1 MCVFLINDFQHHLS
15 CTKKS
20 IGIIASNETE
30 ITNQLSLLHKLNL
43 LYMYIFYSALL
54 SVANHLSNKCGSELN
69 VYYKNELNLLLLKLS
84 ARKYEI
90 LLWELFTDMHL
101 SILLTLIVITF

>member
-1 MCVFLINDFQHHLS
+1 MRVLLINAFQHHLS

-20 IGIIASNETE
+20 FGIIASNETE

-54 SVANHLSNKCGSELN
+54 SIANHLSNKCGSELN
-69 VYYKNELNLLLLKLS
+69 IYYKNELES
-84 ARKYEI
+84 TFIEI
-90 LLWELFTDMHL
+90 F
-101 SILLTLIVITF
+101 SPKK

>member
-1 MCVFLINDFQHHLS
+1 M
-15 CTKKS
+15 S
-20 IGIIASNETE
+20 ITRMNW
-30 ITNQLSLLHKLNL
+30 
-43 LYMYIFYSALL
+43 
-54 SVANHLSNKCGSELN
+54 
-69 VYYKNELNLLLLKLS
+69 NLLLLKLS